1 MGKKLAL
8 FQKKLVL
15 KYKKGKVLEMSTNGL
30 IGIIVIISI
39 TYLFAKYI
47 DRRADITIEKMQIA
61 DPDFVRKMRE
71 AYEESKKEKMK
82 KKCKNK

>member
-47 DRRADITIEKMQIA
+47 DR
-61 DPDFVRKMRE
+61 
-71 AYEESKKEKMK
+71 
-82 KKCKNK
+82 

>member
-1 MGKKLAL
+1 MKK
-8 FQKKLVL
+8 
-15 KYKKGKVLEMSTNGL
+15 STNCM

-61 DPDFVRKMRE
+61 DPDFVKKMRE